1 MNSTSDLAKKAD
13 DLVGKIRRL
22 IERQEKL
29 QQELKIKDEK
39 IESLK
44 QVLAEKEQL
53 VERLEGES
61 ISQKLG
67 GAISLSEENKKE
79 VRKKINE
86 YLKELDVVIA
96 KLSAED

>member
-13 DLVGKIRRL
+13 ELVGKIRRL
-22 IERQEKL
+22 IEKQDRM
-29 QQELKIKDEK
+29 QQELKSKDEK

-44 QVLAEKEQL
+44 QALMEKEQKI
-53 VERLEGES
+53 EGLENES
-61 ISQKLG
+61 ITQKLG
-67 GAISLSEENKKE
+67 SAISLSEDNKKE

-86 YLKELDVVIA
+86 YLKELDAVIA